1 MLNAAPLLTFPTK
14 AVVLDIHASSLG
26 LLKVFTNN
34 ISELGLVAT
43 TNESA
48 REEKDDSE
56 GDGEMTIKAEDGN
69 TVARKET
76 DTITA
81 DYENVLAFL

>member
-1 MLNAAPLLTFPTK
+1 M
-14 AVVLDIHASSLG
+14 
-26 LLKVFTNN
+26 
-34 ISELGLVAT
+34 AT

>member
-1 MLNAAPLLTFPTK
+1 M
-14 AVVLDIHASSLG
+14 
-26 LLKVFTNN
+26 
-34 ISELGLVAT
+34 AT

-69 TVARKET
+69 TVARKKT